1 VTTVA
6 EASRLQHGYG
16 SSMPAAELTAE
27 YLYSLQQTFSEV
39 FDVELVAEHSAA
51 ELEAAF
57 KSGQVV
63 S

>member
-1 VTTVA
+1 
-6 EASRLQHGYG
+6 
-16 SSMPAAELTAE
+16 MPAAELTAE